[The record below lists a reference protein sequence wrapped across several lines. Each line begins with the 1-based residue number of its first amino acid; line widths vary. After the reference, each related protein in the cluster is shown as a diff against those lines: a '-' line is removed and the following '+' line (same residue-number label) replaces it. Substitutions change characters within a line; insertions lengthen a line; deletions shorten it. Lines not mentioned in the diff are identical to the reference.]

1 MNMKPGN
8 GFAGLPSD
16 LVSELLASA
25 GGIAEELAAPLK
37 SLFNDRENIRK
48 LLSGRSLMGSGINP
62 DDAATA
68 DKTVCGIDIFSGS
81 VPTSG
86 SSITGSAAC
95 AVEGLPSGKDKSH
108 WNAPRHAVVLRA
120 EKPEDNT
127 EQLLH
132 ALACE
137 LACELALSAPH
148 DIILYNMS
156 PMRFFQS
163 VMESLIPAMN
173 AKQYPS
179 GMEFLKRLKGSLTAF
194 GRMFMAGNGNSLHA
208 GVLNSSHKKEL
219 SDALGLSLPV
229 ADTMIMTAL
238 LEPGE
243 ATSPVPISSEE
254 LGKTAALP
262 VKDEQFSAIRGR
274 IIAAI
279 RTCSVIYYRPYAW
292 TPAFRI
298 EIPGSAAENHATVSS
313 LLAAIRQQCSFPG
326 SRQPFPLK
334 QAENLAGTIAD
345 ALSTFRDHTASIVMK
360 QFSDIQDFDTIVSF
374 MVDYDNNIPYSE
386 RPTEELTE

>member
-1 MNMKPGN
+1 MKTKPGN
-8 GFAGLPSD
+8 GFAGLPPE
-16 LVSELLASA
+16 LAGELLASA
-25 GGIAEELAAPLK
+25 GGIAEKLAAPLK
-37 SLFNDRENIRK
+37 SLFNDRGNIRK

-68 DKTVCGIDIFSGS
+68 DKTICGIDIFSGS
-81 VPTSG
+81 VQTSG
-86 SSITGSAAC
+86 SSIIGSAAC
-95 AVEGLPSGKDKSH
+95 AVEGLPSGTDQSH
-108 WNAPRHAVVLRA
+108 WNAPQHAVVFRA
-120 EKPEDNT
+120 EKTEDNT
-127 EQLLH
+127 KRLLH

-137 LACELALSAPH
+137 LACELAVSAPH

-156 PMRFFQS
+156 PMRLFQS

-208 GVLNSSHKKEL
+208 GILNSSSKKEL

-243 ATSPVPISSEE
+243 ATSPVPIASEE

-262 VKDEQFSAIRGR
+262 VKDEQFSAIRDR

-279 RTCSVIYYRPYAW
+279 RKCRVIYYRPYAW

-313 LLAAIRQQCSFPG
+313 LLAALRQQCSFPG
-326 SRQPFPLK
+326 GRQPFPLK
-334 QAENLAGTIAD
+334 RAENLAGNITH
-345 ALSTFRDHTASIVMK
+345 ALNAFRDHTASIVMK
-360 QFSDIQDFDTIVSF
+360 QFSDVQDFDKIVPF
-374 MVDYDNNIPYSE
+374 IVDYDKTVPYSE
-386 RPTEELTE
+386 RLPEELTE